1 MLSINYYV
9 LCPQITLTSVWI
21 YKARLQQALNVME
34 NKGREQIT
42 SLVLQN
48 FKKWSSFE
56 SIVFRGKL

>member
-1 MLSINYYV
+1 
-9 LCPQITLTSVWI
+9 
-21 YKARLQQALNVME
+21 ME